1 MESSRTN
8 KLDSDSK
15 KNHPYKSYQEKNL
28 KANFKKIEVYTV
40 LDDTTEANLPIY
52 SKKRIHKIHRI
63 STKEELDKLRNPL
76 ISAYFLTRDNLQS
89 SEQTDQ
95 PASQMPNSTDSLCSL
110 P

>member
-1 MESSRTN
+1 MVCSPYNQVSAMESSRTN

-52 SKKRIHKIHRI
+52 
-63 STKEELDKLRNPL
+63 
-76 ISAYFLTRDNLQS
+76 
-89 SEQTDQ
+89 
-95 PASQMPNSTDSLCSL
+95 
-110 P
+110 